1 MRDDDKDENG
11 GKRKVVSYGSRSVGG
26 RKPHPKHMAAY
37 QKYESVSYISP
48 DTAAQESQFMRQT
61 PKDRGNRRLLLWC
74 RYGVTG
80 IMVSCVISAALRIC
94 AVIEKSRV
102 YATKGA
108 LDKGDVGGAWMIWV
122 GSSVAMNLFACF
134 LVLLQPAGASSGI
147 PGLIAFLNGVEPNG
161 GVSPITKKKTSFIS
175 LKTMSTKFVGMLC
188 SIPSGLCIGPEGPII
203 HISALVAYWC
213 THAVHLIEAKLLGKD
228 FDGENE
234 AEKRDFLATGAACGI
249 CTAFR
254 APLAGTLFVVEEA
267 GSFFTTKHLEFT
279 FFSCL
284 VAYWMQWVFGYYAG
298 EEGATGAKF
307 NQQTGCVFLLFFFFC
322 SFFFVL
328 FLVTSFFCSFSH
340 FHLLLLFLS
349 PPTHTQVL
357 LQC

>member
-1 MRDDDKDENG
+1 MSTQIVPVETQQSALRTHLDSPLSSPTANDERSLFGNSKNVELPPISATRSGSTKRPPKPLKPPRTSPPRSSPPPSPRLSAMRDDDKDENG

-37 QKYESVSYISP
+37 QTYESVSYISP

-61 PKDRGNRRLLLWC
+61 PKDRGNRRLLMWC

-161 GVSPITKKKTSFIS
+161 GVSPITKKKNKFYFI
-175 LKTMSTKFVGMLC
+175 KN
-188 SIPSGLCIGPEGPII
+188 
-203 HISALVAYWC
+203 
-213 THAVHLIEAKLLGKD
+213 
-228 FDGENE
+228 NE
-234 AEKRDFLATGAACGI
+234 
-249 CTAFR
+249 
-254 APLAGTLFVVEEA
+254 
-267 GSFFTTKHLEFT
+267 H
-279 FFSCL
+279 
-284 VAYWMQWVFGYYAG
+284 
-298 EEGATGAKF
+298 
-307 NQQTGCVFLLFFFFC
+307 
-322 SFFFVL
+322 
-328 FLVTSFFCSFSH
+328 
-340 FHLLLLFLS
+340 
-349 PPTHTQVL
+349 
-357 LQC
+357 

>member
-1 MRDDDKDENG
+1 LET
-11 GKRKVVSYGSRSVGG
+11 
-26 RKPHPKHMAAY
+26 Y
-37 QKYESVSYISP
+37 QNYEYVSYISP
-48 DTAAQESQFMRQT
+48 DTAAQEGQFMRMT
-61 PKDRGNRRLLLWC
+61 PRDHRNRRLLLWC

-94 AVIEKSRV
+94 NIIEKSRV

-108 LDKGDVGGAWMIWV
+108 LDKNEIGNAWLIWV
-122 GSSVAMNLFACF
+122 GSSVGMNLVACI
-134 LVLLQPAGASSGI
+134 LVLFQPAGASSGI
-147 PGLIAFLNGVEPNG
+147 PGLIAYLNGVEPNG
-161 GVSPITKKKTSFIS
+161 GVSPITKKKTSFTSI
-175 LKTMSTKFVGMLC
+175 KTMSSKFVGMLC

-213 THAVHLIEAKLLGKD
+213 THAVHMIEEKILGKD

-267 GSFFTTKHLEFT
+267 GSFFTTTHLEYT

-284 VAYWMQWVFGYYAG
+284 VAYWMQWVFGYYSG
-298 EEGATGAKF
+298 EAGATGAKF
-307 NQQTGCVFLLFFFFC
+307 KQQTGCVPLFLFLCLSAFILAPLFFYWRPC
-322 SFFFVL
+322 
-328 FLVTSFFCSFSH
+328 
-340 FHLLLLFLS
+340 
-349 PPTHTQVL
+349 
-357 LQC
+357 